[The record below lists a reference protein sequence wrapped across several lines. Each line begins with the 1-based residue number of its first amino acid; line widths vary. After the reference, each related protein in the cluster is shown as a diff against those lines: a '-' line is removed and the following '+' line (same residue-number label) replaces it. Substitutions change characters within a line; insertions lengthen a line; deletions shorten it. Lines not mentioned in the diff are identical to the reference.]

1 LSPFKTYFD
10 IISNLIFGKDAKH
23 SEKLLGLIS
32 SLVIPSFLLFLI
44 LEEKVHWSSIQIL
57 IALEM
62 GLDLGGGMII
72 NMMGSCRNFYH
83 SPILKEDPWI
93 VRTLKR
99 PLLFISLHIYPILV
113 YVFFD
118 STNLIYG
125 FIWYGILL
133 ISALLILKSPKLI
146 QRPLSILIVLLV
158 IMINSFVITPVYGF
172 VWLIPVLF
180 IKLIVGHLA

>member
-1 LSPFKTYFD
+1 LNPFKTYLN

-23 SEKLLGLIS
+23 SEKHLGLIS

-57 IALEM
+57 VALEM

-72 NMMGSCRNFYH
+72 NMMDSCRNFYH
-83 SPILKEDPWI
+83 SPILKEEPWI

-99 PLLFISLHIYPILV
+99 PFLFTSLHIYPILV

-118 STNLIYG
+118 PTKLVYG
-125 FIWYGILL
+125 FMWYGILL
-133 ISALLILKSPKLI
+133 ISVLLILKSPEFI
-146 QRPLSILIVLLV
+146 QRPLSILIVLIA
-158 IMINSFVITPVYGF
+158 IMINSFVIIPIYGF